1 MSVFYLRLILDLVS
15 FNLLYASSNV
25 QVYNRMHGG
34 KISEKANASGNVE
47 DTINYVF
54 RGKYII
60 TWPRDV
66 HIGQKLNSRGLKE
79 NLINF
84 KRYYSSVKDES
95 NITLKKIKRQL
106 KDNIMLT

>member
-1 MSVFYLRLILDLVS
+1 
-15 FNLLYASSNV
+15 
-25 QVYNRMHGG
+25 MHGG